1 MCVTAWLSEF
11 CRGNLIFHDPQF
23 FAAWLPLNHCKSLM
37 LFPVSAIDADMT
49 LASHRAALERLLK
62 MPPR

>member
-1 MCVTAWLSEF
+1 MWAGRVGASASDPTADIRS
-11 CRGNLIFHDPQF
+11 

-37 LFPVSAIDADMT
+37 LFPVSAVDAEMT